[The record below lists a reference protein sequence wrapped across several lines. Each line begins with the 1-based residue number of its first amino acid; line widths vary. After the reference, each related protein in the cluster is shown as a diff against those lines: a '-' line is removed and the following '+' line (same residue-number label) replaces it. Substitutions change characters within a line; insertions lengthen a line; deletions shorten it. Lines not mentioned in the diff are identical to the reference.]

1 MPEKSKSNS
10 FKSKTLEFDFT
21 RGVILYFVYPMKT
34 RAEIRVAPS
43 ILSADFRFLEREV
56 KAACDAGA
64 DLIHCDVMDGRF
76 VPNITF
82 GPMVVAAVKKCA
94 TVPLDVHLMIVD
106 PIKYADAF
114 CDAGA
119 DILSFHAEA
128 VGGLDDVRAVVA
140 KIKARGVRAGVAV
153 NPDKPI
159 SLFTDALTEIDMALV
174 MSVYAGFGGQKFIPD
189 VLDKVRALK
198 KMSTEKGIN
207 IDIEMDGGVNEETA
221 KVCVEAGANILVAGN
236 YVFSGSD
243 YKDKIQRVRG

>member
-1 MPEKSKSNS
+1 ME
-10 FKSKTLEFDFT
+10 
-21 RGVILYFVYPMKT
+21 T

-94 TVPLDVHLMIVD
+94 SVPLDVHLMIAD
-106 PIKYADAF
+106 PIKYVDAF

-119 DILSFHAEA
+119 DILSFHADA
-128 VGGLDDVRAVVA
+128 AGGIDDVRAVVT

-159 SLFTDALTEIDMALV
+159 SLFTDMLSDIDMALV
-174 MSVYAGFGGQKFIPD
+174 MSVYAGFGGQKFIPE

-198 KMSTEKGIN
+198 KISADKGID
-207 IDIEMDGGVNEETA
+207 IDIEVDGGVNEETA
-221 KVCVEAGANILVAGN
+221 KACVEAGADILVAGN

-243 YKDKIQRVRG
+243 YKDRIQRVRG